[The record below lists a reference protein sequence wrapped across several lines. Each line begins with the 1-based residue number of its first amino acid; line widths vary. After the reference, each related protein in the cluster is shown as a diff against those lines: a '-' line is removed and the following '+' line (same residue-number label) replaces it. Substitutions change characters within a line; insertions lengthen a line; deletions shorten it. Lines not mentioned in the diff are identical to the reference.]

1 MNGVVYCGK
10 DLTLPKPNDFNTLGE
25 TMKFSKFAL
34 CASSSFLALNVA
46 VNVTAYAAE
55 QQQAADPAFE
65 EIIVTGSRIQ
75 ITGYEQPT
83 PVTVVGVE
91 QIENSAAQNIA
102 DFVSQ
107 MPAVTGSASPVSSN
121 GGLSSHSAGLSTLAL
136 RGLGGSRT
144 LVLLD
149 GQRSVGATTQGLVDI
164 NDIPQDLVN
173 RVDVVTGGASAAYGS
188 DALSGV
194 VNFILDK
201 TYVGTK
207 GEVSGSLTTYGDDPQ
222 WKIRLTNGSTF
233 GGEKGHLIISGEATH
248 RYGIWGVPREW
259 NKQGAFLVNNPT
271 YTATNGQPSL
281 LNVRGAALWQATKGG
296 VITTVGPLKGVY
308 FGPNGT
314 PNQIRFDGIVANPLA
329 VTSDYRALQVND
341 NHTLDPEGSTQRIF
355 TRASYQFTD
364 HINGFVQL
372 SWSHTHAYGWDV
384 LNFKVANIT
393 VKADNAYIPASV
405 AAVIAANGITQ
416 FTMGSMLADL
426 GIVGNDSKRS
436 TNRTV
441 VGFDGDFDALDT
453 NWRWNAYFQKGVS
466 RTSALIFNSLQ
477 NTRFTTAIDAVKSPT
492 SGAIVCRSTLTNPT
506 NGCVPYN
513 LFGIGVNSQ
522 AAINYLASDRDP
534 RTGAPLLHESFYQS
548 VFSADIQGTPFTTWA
563 GPVAIGMG
571 VEHRTERADGDADS
585 VSGNWLIGNYI
596 PTIGKYD
603 VTEGFVETAVPLAR
617 DQVWAQSL
625 DLNAAVRATSYSSS
639 GYVTTWKV
647 GATWDVIPDLRFRA
661 TRSRDIRA
669 PNLGELFSTGAGGT
683 SSLIDR
689 FHGTTPVNSIGLN
702 IGNTALTPEK
712 ADTTGIGIVVQPQFI
727 PGLSASVDYY
737 NIDIDDVIGSVAGQ
751 NVIDYCFN
759 GLKQFC
765 AAITPDLSTA
775 AVTPAQIQVRNQPF
789 NFATRQARGYDIELS
804 YGRNLDD
811 FVSDWQG
818 SAEVRFLA
826 THYLRD
832 IQNNLIAP
840 PDNVVGGQTTP
851 KWRYSISANYT
862 LDPISF
868 TLSARGISAGA
879 YNTSY
884 IQCTSG
890 CPTSTTFNQT
900 INNNVVDGAWFY
912 DASINYT
919 LPYGEDNDTIQ
930 AYLNVQN
937 LFNSDPPIVSRGPT
951 GIPNALSM
959 SNTVQHDVLGR
970 VFRSGV
976 RFKM

>member
-1 MNGVVYCGK
+1 
-10 DLTLPKPNDFNTLGE
+10 
-25 TMKFSKFAL
+25 MKFSKFAL
-34 CASSSFLALNVA
+34 CASSSLLAMNVA
-46 VNVTAYAAE
+46 AYSYAAE
-55 QQQAADPAFE
+55 QSAAEPAVE
-65 EIIVTGSRIQ
+65 EVIVTGSRIQ
-75 ITGYEQPT
+75 ISGYEQPT

-91 QIENSAAQNIA
+91 QIESSAAQNIA

-121 GGLSSHSAGLSTLAL
+121 GGLSSHAAGLSTLSL

-164 NDIPQDLVN
+164 NDIPQDLVQ

-201 TYVGTK
+201 NYVGTK

-222 WKIRLTNGSTF
+222 WKVRATHGSTF
-233 GGEKGHLIISGEATH
+233 GGEKGHLIFSGEASR

-259 NKQGAFLVNNPT
+259 NKQGAFIMANPAYGT
-271 YTATNGQPSL
+271 GAGQSTSVPAL

-296 VITTVGPLKGVY
+296 VITSAGPLKGVY

-314 PNQIRFDGIVANPLA
+314 PNQIRFDGPVGNPVA
-329 VTSDYRALQVND
+329 VTSDFRALQVND
-341 NHTLDPEGSTQRIF
+341 SHTLDPEGSTQRLF
-355 TRASYQFTD
+355 ARASYQFTD

-372 SWSHTHAYGWDV
+372 SWSHTHALGGDV
-384 LNFKVANIT
+384 LDFKVANIN

-416 FTMGSMLADL
+416 FTMGSMFADL
-426 GIVGNDSKRS
+426 DIVGNNSHRS
-436 TNRTV
+436 TNRFV
-441 VGFDGDFDALDT
+441 VGLDGDFDSFDT
-453 NWRWNAYFQKGVS
+453 NWKWNAYFQKGVS
-466 RTSALIFNSLQ
+466 RTSAEIFNSLQ
-477 NTRFTTAIDAVKSPT
+477 NTRFTTASDAVRSP
-492 SGAIVCRSTLTNPT
+492 SGAIVCRSTLTSPN

-513 LFGIGVNSQ
+513 LFGIGVNSE

-534 RTGAPLLHESFYQS
+534 RTGAPLLHESFYQN
-548 VFSADIQGTPFTTWA
+548 VFSVDVQGTPFTTWA
-563 GPVAIGMG
+563 GPVAIGLG
-571 VEHRTERADGDADS
+571 VEHRTERAGGDADS

-596 PTIGKYD
+596 PTIGKYN
-603 VTEGFVETAVPLAR
+603 VTEGFVETVVPLAR

-625 DLNAAVRATSYSSS
+625 DLNAAVRATSYSVS

-647 GATWDVIPDLRFRA
+647 GATWDVIPDLRIRA

-669 PNLGELFSTGAGGT
+669 PNLGEFFSTGAGGT

-689 FHGTTPVNSIGLN
+689 FHTTNGTPNTLNSIGLN

-712 ADTTGIGIVVQPQFI
+712 ADTTGIGIVLQPQFI
-727 PGLSASVDYY
+727 PGLSASVDWY
-737 NIDIDDVIGSVAGQ
+737 NIDIKDVIGSVSGQ
-751 NVIDYCFN
+751 SVIDYCFN

-765 AAITPDLSTA
+765 AAIIPDISTLA
-775 AVTPAQIQVRNQPF
+775 ATPAQVQVRNQPF

-832 IQNNLIAP
+832 IQDNLIAP
-840 PDNVVGGQTTP
+840 PENAVGGQTTP

-862 LDPISF
+862 LDPVSI
-868 TLSARGISAGA
+868 TLSARGISAGV
-879 YNTSY
+879 YSNTY
-884 IQCTSG
+884 IQCTTG
-890 CPTSTTFNQT
+890 CPVSTTFNQT
-900 INNNVVDGAWFY
+900 ISNNVVDAAWFY

-919 LPYGEDNDTIQ
+919 FPYGEDNDTIQ

-959 SNTVQHDVLGR
+959 SNTTQHDVLGR
-970 VFRSGV
+970 VFRTGL